1 MEGEKEKMVSKVSKC
16 HICKKFFDSK
26 KDLKDH
32 MDRDHRIVDQNMAVT
47 PTLAERIADDIL
59 SRNDGLL
66 SISVMDK
73 RGNTLSAKSKQS
85 FKALFGAALGGL
97 DGNNDGGALAI
108 ATLSVVNQVRDM
120 FGEPQAIIT
129 IHKSCKLMLLSIPS
143 CQIMLGLVF
152 ERWVDVDDDIMA
164 NYIQNLVTDTIANE
178 MMHS

>member
-1 MEGEKEKMVSKVSKC
+1 MVGKVSKC

-32 MDRDHRIVDQNMAVT
+32 MDRDHRIMDNNMVVSST
-47 PTLAERIADDIL
+47 VAERIANDIL
-59 SRNDGLL
+59 SSNNGLL

-73 RGNTLSAKSKQS
+73 RGNTLSAKSKKS
-85 FKALFGAALGGL
+85 FTVLFGPALRSL
-97 DGNNDGGALAI
+97 NDNNDGGALAL

-143 CQIMLGLVF
+143 CQIMLGVVF
-152 ERWVDVDDDIMA
+152 ERWVDVDDDNMV
-164 NYIQNLVTDTIANE
+164 NHIQSLVTNTIANE
-178 MMHS
+178 MMDS

>member
-1 MEGEKEKMVSKVSKC
+1 MVGKVSKC

-32 MDRDHRIVDQNMAVT
+32 MDRDHRIMDHNMAVS
-47 PTLAERIADDIL
+47 PTVAERIAVDIL
-59 SRNDGLL
+59 SSNDGLL

-85 FKALFGAALGGL
+85 FKALFGAVLRGL
-97 DGNNDGGALAI
+97 DDNNDGGVLAL

-129 IHKSCKLMLLSIPS
+129 IHKRCKLMLLSIPS
-143 CQIMLGLVF
+143 SQIMLGLVF
-152 ERWVDVDDDIMA
+152 ERWVEIDDHNMA
-164 NYIQNLVTDTIANE
+164 NSIQSLVTNTIANE
-178 MMHS
+178 MMDS